1 MLAWVVSHELIHPNW
16 HVVLIHYPLALLT
29 LGLLV
34 ELWSIVYRRGTLRA
48 AGRWMILLGALA
60 TLPAA
65 TSGLY
70 AYYDAV
76 RHAGQGEAE
85 MEPGGDAWYQ
95 LVRDARVQLSQRQFD
110 DLKHHI
116 WRMAPATILLIL
128 ALVSYIGASDR
139 WRRRL
144 YLPCLLLI
152 MFAVGVQVWGA
163 WFAGESIHV
172 RGTAVER
179 DATEAIFDPKQP
191 AQTARGIVP
200 PLQVHVLLAGLTLAA
215 AVGALALS
223 VRAAVTHRR
232 ETVAP
237 APGADTHDVVYAD
250 SPAVQVKMIV
260 IAEPVHAGRFWIL
273 AIVLALLTA
282 TAGVW
287 VAGWS
292 WRQIK
297 PLFAQP
303 RDLAHMS
310 LGAAIVVLGLMLLAL
325 ARWGRGRRWWLAL
338 VASLLLAVVA
348 AQVWM
353 GILLMY
359 DGSDGGSSLY
369 RFRTPA
375 VQEPAA
381 KVSVVE

>member
-1 MLAWVVSHELIHPNW
+1 MLAGVVPHELIHPNW

-34 ELWSIVYRRGTLRA
+34 ELWSLVYRRGTLRA
-48 AGRWMILLGALA
+48 AGRWMILLGALS

-65 TSGLY
+65 TSGIY
-70 AYYDAV
+70 AYYDTV
-76 RHAGQGEAE
+76 RHAARGEVE

-95 LVRDARVQLSQRQFD
+95 LVRDARAQISQRQFD

-116 WRMAPATILLIL
+116 WRMAPGTILLIV
-128 ALVSYIGASDR
+128 AVVIYVGASDR

-144 YLPCLLLI
+144 YLPCLLLVL
-152 MFAVGVQVWGA
+152 FAVGVQVWGA

-179 DATEAIFDPKQP
+179 DATGAIFDPKQP
-191 AQTARGIVP
+191 GQTARGIVP
-200 PLQVHVLLAGLTLAA
+200 PLQLHVLVAGLTLAA

-223 VRAAVTHRR
+223 IRASVTHRR
-232 ETVAP
+232 EMVAP
-237 APGADTHDVVYAD
+237 SPGTDSHDVVYAD

-292 WRQIK
+292 WGQIK
-297 PLFAQP
+297 PLLAQP
-303 RDLAHMS
+303 RDLAHVS
-310 LGAAIVVLGLMLLAL
+310 LGAAIVVLGLMLAAL

-338 VASLLLAVVA
+338 VASLLVAVVA
-348 AQVWM
+348 GQVWM

-359 DGSDGGSSLY
+359 DGSDGGASLY
-369 RFRTPA
+369 RFRKPA
-375 VQEPAA
+375 VQEPT
-381 KVSVVE
+381 SRPLSS

>member
-1 MLAWVVSHELIHPNW
+1 MLAGVVPHELIHPNW

-34 ELWSIVYRRGTLRA
+34 ELWSLVYRRGTLRA
-48 AGRWMILLGALA
+48 AGRWMILLGALS

-65 TSGLY
+65 TSGIY
-70 AYYDAV
+70 AYYDTV
-76 RHAGQGEAE
+76 RHAARGEVE

-95 LVRDARVQLSQRQFD
+95 LVRDARAQISQRQFD

-116 WRMAPATILLIL
+116 WRMAPGTILLIV
-128 ALVSYIGASDR
+128 AVVIYVGASDR

-144 YLPCLLLI
+144 YLPCLLLV

-179 DATEAIFDPKQP
+179 DATEAILDPKQP
-191 AQTARGIVP
+191 GRMARGIAP
-200 PLQVHVLLAGLTLAA
+200 PLQLHVLLAGLTLAA

-223 VRAAVTHRR
+223 LRAAATDRR
-232 ETVAP
+232 EVVAP
-237 APGADTHDVVYAD
+237 ASGVVDDHHDVVYAD

-260 IAEPVHAGRFWIL
+260 IAEPVHPGRFWLIAAIL
-273 AIVLALLTA
+273 GLATA
-282 TAGVW
+282 AAGVW
-287 VAGWS
+287 VAGAS
-292 WRQIK
+292 WEQIQ
-297 PLFAQP
+297 PLLGQP
-303 RDLAHMS
+303 RDLAHIC
-310 LGAAIVVLGLMLLAL
+310 LGVAIVLLAL
-325 ARWGRGRRWWLAL
+325 VLGALTRWGNGRRWSIAA
-338 VASLLLAVVA
+338 VLLMVVVA

-359 DGSDGGSSLY
+359 DGSDKGSSLF
-369 RFRTPA
+369 RFRTPT
-375 VQEPAA
+375 VQVKQE
-381 KVSVVE
+381 